1 MAWQPAPS
9 GSSPARATS
18 SCRRSHEAMRLTD
31 EPATCRQLYPR
42 SRLTLPNVMPIDIP
56 ARFAGAGLPLGR
68 CYPVILETA
77 GVCRDGNRPR
87 RLPSG
92 PDLFDRRPSAFT
104 PSTSSS
110 SATHPPAALLLCR
123 WLSRLYRHGAA
134 SRGRFHPRCLYE
146 RGLRRRPRS
155 GPRRSPATRDVRHAP
170 SRVHAPAP
178 QSLRSGLML
187 PAGTLRPALPA
198 DIR

>member
-1 MAWQPAPS
+1 
-9 GSSPARATS
+9 
-18 SCRRSHEAMRLTD
+18 MRLTD

-42 SRLTLPNVMPIDIP
+42 SRLTLPNGMPIDIP

-87 RLPSG
+87 RPPSG

-110 SATHPPAALLLCR
+110 SATHRPPRCSCAAGYPACTAMVPPAGDDFTR
-123 WLSRLYRHGAA
+123 GAYTSEVFA
-134 SRGRFHPRCLYE
+134 DAPDLDRAE
-146 RGLRRRPRS
+146 ARRRATFGTHPPVCMHQR
-155 GPRRSPATRDVRHAP
+155 PSPCDRA
-170 SRVHAPAP
+170 
-178 QSLRSGLML
+178 
-187 PAGTLRPALPA
+187 
-198 DIR
+198 